1 MSVDAANQMPAADR
15 NLETPAGARP
25 VKLKLTEVSKT
36 YANASKAVE
45 ALQPISAEIR
55 AGEFL
60 VFFGPS
66 GCGKSTLLN
75 IIAGF
80 EEPTSGEITLDGTRV
95 EGPHHDRLDR
105 KSTRLN
111 SSHL

>member
-1 MSVDAANQMPAADR
+1 MSVDAANQMPAADP

-36 YANASKAVE
+36 YANAGKAIE
-45 ALQPISAEIR
+45 RLEPISAEIR

-60 VFFGPS
+60 VVYGPS

-75 IIAGF
+75 IIAGSV
-80 EEPTSGEITLDGTRV
+80 EPTSGEITLDGARG
-95 EGPHHDRLDR
+95 EGPHPDRLM
-105 KSTRLN
+105 
-111 SSHL
+111 